1 VKTSLAWEEANGR
14 YLSAALRWLRHLLAQ
29 RIETAQAADESAAEA
44 IAEMDEIAAMMIPP
58 PALMLLADRF
68 GLSRFEQDILL
79 MCAAVEL
86 DTRIAPLCA
95 QAQGDPSRPYPTFAL
110 ALAAL
115 PDGAWDAASPGRPL
129 RYWRLLEVNQAPGQP
144 LTTGALRADERIVNY
159 IKGLNGLDERLLPFL
174 ERLDEPDPSA
184 ALPRSTEATMARIA
198 EPLQRSTASSALTVL
213 QLLGSDPDSKRLAA
227 RLAVARMGCQLYRLP
242 IGLVPDQ
249 VGEVETLARLWHRET
264 LLLPVALYLDAEES
278 DGPTPAEAPRVD
290 RFLSRSSGLI
300 LLASREAWPTPG
312 RGTAVV
318 DVARPT
324 ADEQAAVWAEALG
337 GAGGEMPLLLA
348 SQFDLSLPGIEEVL
362 ATKPLDAEQLW
373 GACLAATRP
382 RMESLAERLDAK
394 ATWNEIVLP
403 AAESKALHQ
412 LADQV
417 RYRGTVYDGWG
428 FRRKMARGLGI
439 SALFAGP
446 SGSGKTMAAEVLA
459 NELGLSLYRIDLSAV
474 VSKYIGETEK
484 NLRKLFDGAEY
495 GGLILFFDEADA
507 LFGKRTE
514 VKDSH
519 DRFANVEINYL
530 LQRMEAYRGLAILAT
545 NLKSALDPAFVRR
558 LRFIVDFP
566 FPAAAQ
572 RRLIWERVFPPEA
585 PVADLDLDQLARFN
599 LTGGSIHNVALNAA
613 FLAAA
618 SGSEITMVIVLEA
631 VRTEFRKL
639 EKPINEADFQQ
650 ARPTRGAA
658 A

>member
-1 VKTSLAWEEANGR
+1 MKTGLAWEEANGR
-14 YLSAALRWLRHLLAQ
+14 YLSAALRRLRQLLAQ

-44 IAEMDEIAAMMIPP
+44 GAEMDEIAATMAPP
-58 PALMLLADRF
+58 PALILLADRF

-86 DTRIAPLCA
+86 DTRIAPLCG

-129 RYWRLLEVNQAPGQP
+129 RYWRLIEVNQAPGQP
-144 LTTGALRADERIVNY
+144 LTASALRGDERIVNY
-159 IKGLNGLDERLLPFL
+159 IKGLNALDERLLPFL
-174 ERLDEPDPSA
+174 ERVAEPDLSG
-184 ALPRSTEATMARIA
+184 ALPASAEATIARIA
-198 EPLQRSTASSALTVL
+198 QLLQRPAAMTELTVV

-227 RLAVARMGCQLYRLP
+227 RHAVARTGFQSYRLP
-242 IGLVPDQ
+242 MGLVPDQ
-249 VGEVETLARLWHRET
+249 IGEIETFARLWHRET
-264 LLLPVALYLDAEES
+264 MLLPLALYLDADEN
-278 DGPTPAEAPRVD
+278 DGPTPAEAQRVD
-290 RFLSRSSGLI
+290 RLLSRSAGCI
-300 LLASREAWPTPG
+300 LLASRDAWPAPA
-312 RGTAVV
+312 RGAAVV
-318 DVARPT
+318 DVSRPT
-324 ADEQAAVWAEALG
+324 AAEQEAVWTEALG
-337 GAGGEMPLLLA
+337 GTGGEIPLLLA
-348 SQFDLSLPGIEEVL
+348 SQFDLSLTGIEDVL
-362 ATKPLDAEQLW
+362 ATKPLNARELW

-382 RMESLAERLDAK
+382 RMESLAERLDPK
-394 ATWNEIVLP
+394 ASWNDIVLP
-403 AAESKALHQ
+403 TAESTALHQ

-417 RYRGTVYDGWG
+417 RFRGMVYDGWG
-428 FRRKMARGLGI
+428 FRRKMVRGLGI

-484 NLRKLFDGAEY
+484 NLRKVFDGAEY

-507 LFGKRTE
+507 LFGKRSE

-545 NLKSALDPAFVRR
+545 NLKSALDPAFIRR

-566 FPAAAQ
+566 FPATAQ

-585 PVADLDLDQLARFN
+585 PVAELDLDRLARYN
-599 LTGGSIHNVALNAA
+599 LTGGSIHNIALNAA

-618 SGSEITMVIVLEA
+618 SGTEITMATVLEA

-639 EKPINEADFQQ
+639 EKPINEAEFQDV
-650 ARPTRGAA
+650 RPTPGAA